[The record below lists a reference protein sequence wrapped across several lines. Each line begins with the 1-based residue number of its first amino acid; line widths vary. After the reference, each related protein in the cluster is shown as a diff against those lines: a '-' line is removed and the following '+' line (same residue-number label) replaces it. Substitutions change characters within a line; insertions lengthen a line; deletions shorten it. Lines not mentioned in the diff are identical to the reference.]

1 MAKQIIFSEDSRQ
14 KLKVGVDI
22 LANAVKVTLGPKG
35 RNAIIDKSYGG
46 PIVTKDGVTV
56 AKEIELED
64 KFENMGASL
73 VKQVASKTNDVA
85 GDGTTTATVLAQAMV
100 HEGLKIVAAGTNPQ
114 VLRRGIEKGV
124 EAVVNKIKN
133 EISKPVA
140 GDIERVASISAN
152 DPEVGRKIAEAMGIV
167 GETGVISVEEG
178 TSFGIE
184 VDAVKGMQFD
194 KGYVS
199 PYMVTDT
206 EKMAAVYEDASIL
219 LTDKRISSIQD
230 ILPLLEAMSAAGKKE
245 LVIIAE
251 DIDGD
256 ALSTLVVNR
265 MRGAFSALGLK
276 APGFGDHRKE
286 MLEDIAILTG
296 GTVIS
301 EEVGLSL
308 DKATMEHLGHAGKV
322 TAEQYS
328 TTIVNGHGEVSKV
341 EARVHHLDAQI
352 NNTDA
357 EFKKDQLAKRVA
369 KLAGGVA
376 ILKVGAATE
385 VEMKEKKDRIIDA
398 VSATKAAVEEGVV
411 PGGGVALV
419 RAATALD
426 DVVVSDEEM
435 VGVEILR
442 RALGAPLKQIAENAG
457 ADGSVILERVRQGSD
472 GYGFNAATGVFEDLS
487 VVGVV
492 DPAKVTRSALQ
503 NAASIAIMIL
513 TTEVAITDIPE
524 PEKPAM
530 PGMAGMPGM

>member
-472 GYGFNAATGVFEDLS
+472 GYGFNAATGVFE
-487 VVGVV
+487 
-492 DPAKVTRSALQ
+492 
-503 NAASIAIMIL
+503 
-513 TTEVAITDIPE
+513 
-524 PEKPAM
+524 
-530 PGMAGMPGM
+530 